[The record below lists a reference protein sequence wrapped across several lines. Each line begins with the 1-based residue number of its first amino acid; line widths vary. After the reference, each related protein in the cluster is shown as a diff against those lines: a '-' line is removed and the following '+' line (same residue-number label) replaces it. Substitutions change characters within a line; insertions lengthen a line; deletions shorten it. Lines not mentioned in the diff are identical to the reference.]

1 MCGIF
6 LYGET
11 LPRPMCYD
19 VVIVGAG
26 PGGLTAGIYART
38 KMMETIIFDSG
49 RVGGQL
55 TSLYPEKGVHNYP
68 GFETI
73 QARKLS
79 DKLYAQAE
87 SIGCEIHEN
96 EKVEEI
102 LNGDDALLI
111 KTTKGEYEAKSV
123 IVAIG
128 MGSFKPKKMGVP
140 GEDELE
146 GKGVSYILPAKED
159 IVGKRITMFGGGN
172 SAIDMALVADSVT
185 DTTLVHR
192 RPEFRADEIQL
203 KELAKSNVHTVMSA
217 NLVSINGTDHVESV
231 TVSQDGKEML
241 IPTDLVVINIGI
253 SADLDDLKKWGL
265 EITEE
270 GLVKVDF
277 DMSTNRPGI
286 FACGDAVSYPGKF
299 KQITT
304 AMGEATTA
312 VLMAYKFSKKPYWA
326 RFCGIGPVPTSAC
339 RKAYFKRNVRDAR
352 LWTACLTAR

>member
-1 MCGIF
+1 MI
-6 LYGET
+6 
-11 LPRPMCYD
+11 YD
-19 VVIVGAG
+19 VVIIGAG

-38 KMMETIIFDSG
+38 KMMETLILDAG

-55 TSLYPEKGVHNYP
+55 ISLYPEKGVHNYP

-87 SIGCEIHEN
+87 SIGCEIHEY

-102 LNGDDALLI
+102 ENGDEVLVV
-111 KTTKGEYEAKSV
+111 KTTKATYEAKSI

-128 MGSFKPKKMGVP
+128 MGSFKPKKMGAA
-140 GEDELE
+140 GEEEFE

-185 DTTLVHR
+185 ETTLVHR
-192 RPEFRADEIQL
+192 RAEFRADEIQL
-203 KELAKSNVHTVMSA
+203 AELAKSHVRTVMSA
-217 NLVSINGTDHVESV
+217 NLVSVNGTDHVESV
-231 TVSQDGKEML
+231 TLSQDGKEMVV
-241 IPTDLVVINIGI
+241 PTDLVVINIGI
-253 SADLDDLKKWGL
+253 SADLEDLKRWDL
-265 EITEE
+265 EVTDE
-270 GLVKVDF
+270 GLLKVGF
-277 DMSTNRPGI
+277 DMTTNRPGI

-312 VLMAYKFSKKPYWA
+312 VLMAYKFTKKPYWA
-326 RFCGIGPVPTSAC
+326 R
-339 RKAYFKRNVRDAR
+339 R
-352 LWTACLTAR
+352 W